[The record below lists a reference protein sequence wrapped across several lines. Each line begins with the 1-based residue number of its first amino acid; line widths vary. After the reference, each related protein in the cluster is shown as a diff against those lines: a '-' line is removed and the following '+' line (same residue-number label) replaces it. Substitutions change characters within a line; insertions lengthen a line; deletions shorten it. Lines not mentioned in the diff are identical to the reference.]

1 MLVLGR
7 QPEKTMLEKDEFN
20 IDWMLQGAEMTP
32 ELKKDIIE
40 SLADYEFKIPKE
52 IVSYIISHYNYT
64 PYSKNKFDANE
75 EHKGIQFKY
84 FLDFGNPM
92 NLSGKENAYTLFK
105 YFRNNED
112 NIEGNSPFEE
122 YDLYPIA
129 TTINDGLLCTDS
141 KGVIHLYYLDSDEV
155 VKVANTFD
163 EFLASLYI
171 SNEC

>member
-7 QPEKTMLEKDEFN
+7 KPEKTALEKDEFN
-20 IDWMLQGAEMTP
+20 IDWMLQGPEVTP
-32 ELKKDIIE
+32 EMKKDIMD
-40 SLADYEFKIPKE
+40 SLADYQFKIPKN
-52 IVSYIISHYNYT
+52 IVSYIISHYNYS

-75 EHKGIQFKY
+75 HKGVQFKY

-92 NLSGKENAYTLFK
+92 SLTSKENAYSLFK

-112 NIEGNSPFEE
+112 NIEGISPFEE

-155 VKVANTFD
+155 VNVANTFD

>member
-32 ELKKDIIE
+32 ELKKDIME

-52 IVSYIISHYNYT
+52 IVSYIIAHYNYT

-92 NLSGKENAYTLFK
+92 NLNGKENAYTLFK

-112 NIEGNSPFEE
+112 NIEGISPFEE

-129 TTINDGLLCTDS
+129 TTLNDGLLCTDS

-171 SNEC
+171 NDEC

>member
-7 QPEKTMLEKDEFN
+7 KPEKTALEKDEFN
-20 IDWMLQGAEMTP
+20 IDWMLQGPEVTLEM
-32 ELKKDIIE
+32 KKDIMD
-40 SLADYEFKIPKE
+40 SLADYQFKIPKN
-52 IVSYIISHYNYT
+52 IVSYIIAHYNYS
-64 PYSKNKFDANE
+64 PYSKNKFDSK

-92 NLSGKENAYTLFK
+92 NLTSKENAYNLYK
-105 YFRNNED
+105 YFCNGENNV
-112 NIEGNSPFEE
+112 EGTSPFEE

-129 TTINDGLLCTDS
+129 STINDALLCADS
-141 KGVIHLYYLDSDEV
+141 KGAVHLYYLDSDEV

>member
-7 QPEKTMLEKDEFN
+7 KPEKTALEKDEFN
-20 IDWMLQGAEMTP
+20 IDWMLQGSEVTP
-32 ELKKDIIE
+32 EMKKDIMD
-40 SLADYEFKIPKE
+40 SLADYQFKIPKN
-52 IVSYIISHYNYT
+52 IVSYIIAHYNYS

-75 EHKGIQFKY
+75 HKGVQFKY

-92 NLSGKENAYTLFK
+92 SLTSKENAYSLFK

-112 NIEGNSPFEE
+112 NIEGISPFEE

>member
-20 IDWMLQGAEMTP
+20 IDWMLQGVEMTP
-32 ELKKDIIE
+32 ELKKDIME

-92 NLSGKENAYTLFK
+92 NLNGKENAYTLFK

-112 NIEGNSPFEE
+112 NIEGISPFEE

-129 TTINDGLLCTDS
+129 TTVNDGLLCTDS

-171 SNEC
+171 NDEC

>member
-32 ELKKDIIE
+32 ELKKDIMD

-112 NIEGNSPFEE
+112 NIEGISPFEE

-129 TTINDGLLCTDS
+129 TTLNDGLLCTDS

>member
-32 ELKKDIIE
+32 ELKKDIME

-52 IVSYIISHYNYT
+52 IVSYIIAHYNYT

-92 NLSGKENAYTLFK
+92 NLSSKENAYSLFK
-105 YFRNNED
+105 YFHNNED
-112 NIEGNSPFEE
+112 NIEGISPFEE

-129 TTINDGLLCTDS
+129 TTLNDGLLCTDS

>member
-32 ELKKDIIE
+32 ELKKDIME

-52 IVSYIISHYNYT
+52 IVSYIIAHYNYT
-64 PYSKNKFDANE
+64 PYSKNKFDANDQ
-75 EHKGIQFKY
+75 HKGIQFKY

-92 NLSGKENAYTLFK
+92 NLSGKENAYSLFK
-105 YFRNNED
+105 YFHNNED
-112 NIEGNSPFEE
+112 NIEGISLFEE

-129 TTINDGLLCTDS
+129 TTLNDGLLCTDS

>member
-7 QPEKTMLEKDEFN
+7 KPEKTALEKDEFN
-20 IDWMLQGAEMTP
+20 IDWMLQGPEVTP
-32 ELKKDIIE
+32 EMKKDIME
-40 SLADYEFKIPKE
+40 SLADYQFKIPKN
-52 IVSYIISHYNYT
+52 IVSYIIAHYNYS
-64 PYSKNKFDANE
+64 PYSKNKFDAK

-92 NLSGKENAYTLFK
+92 SLTSKENAYNLYK
-105 YFRNNED
+105 YFANGENSV
-112 NIEGNSPFEE
+112 EGTSPFEE

-129 TTINDGLLCTDS
+129 STTNDALLCADS
-141 KGVIHLYYLDSDEV
+141 KGAVHLYYLDSDEV
-155 VKVANTFD
+155 IKVANTFD

>member
-112 NIEGNSPFEE
+112 NIEGISPFEE

-129 TTINDGLLCTDS
+129 TTLNDGLLCTDS

>member
-32 ELKKDIIE
+32 ELKKDIME

-52 IVSYIISHYNYT
+52 IVSYIIAHYNYT

-92 NLSGKENAYTLFK
+92 NLNGKENAYTLFK

-112 NIEGNSPFEE
+112 NIEGISPFEE

-129 TTINDGLLCTDS
+129 TTLNDGLLCTDS

>member
-32 ELKKDIIE
+32 ELKKDIME

-112 NIEGNSPFEE
+112 NIEGISPFEE

-129 TTINDGLLCTDS
+129 TTLNDGLLCTDS

>member
-32 ELKKDIIE
+32 ELKKDIME

-52 IVSYIISHYNYT
+52 IVSYIIAHYNYT

-112 NIEGNSPFEE
+112 NIEGISPFEE

-129 TTINDGLLCTDS
+129 TTLNDGLLCTDS

>member
-20 IDWMLQGAEMTP
+20 IDWMLQGTEMTP
-32 ELKKDIIE
+32 ELKKDIME

-52 IVSYIISHYNYT
+52 IVSYIIAHYNYT
-64 PYSKNKFDANE
+64 PYSKNKFDANDQ
-75 EHKGIQFKY
+75 HKGIQFKY

-112 NIEGNSPFEE
+112 NIEGISPFEE

-129 TTINDGLLCTDS
+129 ATINDGLLCTDS

>member
-7 QPEKTMLEKDEFN
+7 KPEKTALEKDEFN
-20 IDWMLQGAEMTP
+20 IDWMLQGPEVAPEM
-32 ELKKDIIE
+32 KKDIMD
-40 SLADYEFKIPKE
+40 SLADYQFKIPKN
-52 IVSYIISHYNYT
+52 IVSYIIAHYNYS

-75 EHKGIQFKY
+75 HKGVQFKY

-92 NLSGKENAYTLFK
+92 NLTSKENAYSLFK

-112 NIEGNSPFEE
+112 NIEGISPFEE

>member
-32 ELKKDIIE
+32 ELKKDIME

-92 NLSGKENAYTLFK
+92 NLNGKENAYTLFK

-112 NIEGNSPFEE
+112 NIEGISPFEE

-171 SNEC
+171 NDEC

>member
-7 QPEKTMLEKDEFN
+7 KPEKTALEKDEFN
-20 IDWMLQGAEMTP
+20 IDWMLQGPEVTAEM
-32 ELKKDIIE
+32 KKDIMD
-40 SLADYEFKIPKE
+40 SLADYQCKIPKN
-52 IVSYIISHYNYT
+52 IVSYIISHYNYS

-75 EHKGIQFKY
+75 HKGVQFKY

-92 NLSGKENAYTLFK
+92 SLTSKENAYSLFK

-112 NIEGNSPFEE
+112 NIEGISPFEE

>member
-7 QPEKTMLEKDEFN
+7 KPEKTALEKDEFN
-20 IDWMLQGAEMTP
+20 IDWMLQGPEMTAEM
-32 ELKKDIIE
+32 KKDIMD
-40 SLADYEFKIPKE
+40 SLADYQFKIPKN
-52 IVSYIISHYNYT
+52 IVSYIIAHYNYS
-64 PYSKNKFDANE
+64 PYSKNKFDAK

-92 NLSGKENAYTLFK
+92 NLTSKENAYNLYK
-105 YFRNNED
+105 YFANGENSV
-112 NIEGNSPFEE
+112 EGTSPFEE

-129 TTINDGLLCTDS
+129 STINDALLCADS
-141 KGVIHLYYLDSDEV
+141 KGAVHLYYLDSDEV
-155 VKVANTFD
+155 IKVANTFD

>member
-32 ELKKDIIE
+32 ELKKDIME

-92 NLSGKENAYTLFK
+92 NLNGKENAYTLFK

-112 NIEGNSPFEE
+112 NIEGISPFEE

-129 TTINDGLLCTDS
+129 TTLNDGLLCTDS

-163 EFLASLYI
+163 ELLASLYI
-171 SNEC
+171 NDEC

>member
-1 MLVLGR
+1 MLVLGK
-7 QPEKTMLEKDEFN
+7 QPDKSLLEKDEFN

-32 ELKKDIIE
+32 ELKKDIME

-92 NLSGKENAYTLFK
+92 NLNGKENAYTLFK

-112 NIEGNSPFEE
+112 NIEGISPFEE

-171 SNEC
+171 NDEC

>member
-7 QPEKTMLEKDEFN
+7 KPEKTALEKDEFN
-20 IDWMLQGAEMTP
+20 IDWMLQGPEVTLEM
-32 ELKKDIIE
+32 KKDIMD
-40 SLADYEFKIPKE
+40 SLADYQFKIPKN
-52 IVSYIISHYNYT
+52 IVSYIIAHYNYS

-75 EHKGIQFKY
+75 HKGVQFKY

-92 NLSGKENAYTLFK
+92 SLTSKENAYSLFK

-112 NIEGNSPFEE
+112 NIEGISPFEE

>member
-7 QPEKTMLEKDEFN
+7 KPEKTALEKDEFN
-20 IDWMLQGAEMTP
+20 IDWMLQGPEVTP
-32 ELKKDIIE
+32 EMKKDIME
-40 SLADYEFKIPKE
+40 SLADYQFKIPKN
-52 IVSYIISHYNYT
+52 IISYIIAHYNYS

-75 EHKGIQFKY
+75 HKGVQFKY

-92 NLSGKENAYTLFK
+92 SLTSKENAYSLFK

-112 NIEGNSPFEE
+112 NIEGISPFEE

-141 KGVIHLYYLDSDEV
+141 KGVIHLYYLYSDEV

>member
-7 QPEKTMLEKDEFN
+7 KPEKTALEKDEFN
-20 IDWMLQGAEMTP
+20 IDWMLQGPEVSPEM
-32 ELKKDIIE
+32 KKDIMD
-40 SLADYEFKIPKE
+40 SLADYQFKIPKN
-52 IVSYIISHYNYT
+52 IVSYIIAHYNYS

-75 EHKGIQFKY
+75 HKGVQFKY

-92 NLSGKENAYTLFK
+92 NLTSKENAYNLYK
-105 YFRNNED
+105 YFCNGENSV
-112 NIEGNSPFEE
+112 EGTSPFEE

-129 TTINDGLLCTDS
+129 STINDALLCADS
-141 KGVIHLYYLDSDEV
+141 KGAVHLYYLDSDEV
-155 VKVANTFD
+155 IKVANTFD

>member
-32 ELKKDIIE
+32 ELKKDIME

-52 IVSYIISHYNYT
+52 IVSYIIAHYNYT

-92 NLSGKENAYTLFK
+92 NLGGKENAYSLFK
-105 YFRNNED
+105 YFHNNED
-112 NIEGNSPFEE
+112 NIEGISPFEE

-129 TTINDGLLCTDS
+129 TTLNDGLLCTDS

>member
-1 MLVLGR
+1 MLVLGK

-20 IDWMLQGAEMTP
+20 IDWMLQGTEMTP
-32 ELKKDIIE
+32 ELKKDIME

-52 IVSYIISHYNYT
+52 IVSYIIAHYNYT
-64 PYSKNKFDANE
+64 PYSKNKFDANDQ
-75 EHKGIQFKY
+75 HKGIQFKY

-92 NLSGKENAYTLFK
+92 NLSGKENAYSLFK
-105 YFRNNED
+105 YFHNNED
-112 NIEGNSPFEE
+112 NIEGISPFEE

-129 TTINDGLLCTDS
+129 TTLNDGLLCTDS

>member
-20 IDWMLQGAEMTP
+20 IDWMLQGVEMTP
-32 ELKKDIIE
+32 ELKKDIME

-52 IVSYIISHYNYT
+52 IASYIIAHYNYT

-92 NLSGKENAYTLFK
+92 DLSGKENAYTLFK

-112 NIEGNSPFEE
+112 NIEGISPFEE

-171 SNEC
+171 NDEC

>member
-32 ELKKDIIE
+32 ELKKDIME

-75 EHKGIQFKY
+75 EHKGVQFKY

-92 NLSGKENAYTLFK
+92 NLNGKENAYTLFK

-112 NIEGNSPFEE
+112 NIEGISPFEE

-129 TTINDGLLCTDS
+129 TTLNDGLLCTDS

-171 SNEC
+171 NDEC

>member
-32 ELKKDIIE
+32 ELKKDIME

-52 IVSYIISHYNYT
+52 IVSYIITHYNYT

-92 NLSGKENAYTLFK
+92 NLNGKENAYTLFK

-112 NIEGNSPFEE
+112 NIEGISPFEE

-171 SNEC
+171 NDEC

>member
-1 MLVLGR
+1 MLVLGK

-32 ELKKDIIE
+32 ELKKDIME

-92 NLSGKENAYTLFK
+92 NLNGKENAYTLFK
-105 YFRNNED
+105 YFHNNED
-112 NIEGNSPFEE
+112 NIEGISPFEE

-129 TTINDGLLCTDS
+129 TTLNDGLLCTDS

-171 SNEC
+171 NDEC

>member
-32 ELKKDIIE
+32 ELKKDIME

-92 NLSGKENAYTLFK
+92 NLNGKENAYTLFK

-112 NIEGNSPFEE
+112 NIEGISPFEE

-129 TTINDGLLCTDS
+129 TTVNDGLLCTDS

-171 SNEC
+171 NDEC

>member
-32 ELKKDIIE
+32 ELKKDIME

-92 NLSGKENAYTLFK
+92 NLNGKENAYTLFK

-112 NIEGNSPFEE
+112 NIEGISPFEE

-129 TTINDGLLCTDS
+129 TTLNDGLLCTDS

-171 SNEC
+171 SNEY

>member
-32 ELKKDIIE
+32 ELKKDIME

-52 IVSYIISHYNYT
+52 IVSYIIAHYNYT

-92 NLSGKENAYTLFK
+92 NLNGKENAYTLFK

-112 NIEGNSPFEE
+112 NIEGISPFEE

>member
-7 QPEKTMLEKDEFN
+7 KPEKTALEKDEFN
-20 IDWMLQGAEMTP
+20 IDWMLQGPEVTDEM
-32 ELKKDIIE
+32 KKDIME
-40 SLADYEFKIPKE
+40 SLADYQFKIPKN
-52 IVSYIISHYNYT
+52 IVSYIIAHYNYS
-64 PYSKNKFDANE
+64 PYSKNKFDAK

-92 NLSGKENAYTLFK
+92 NLTSKENAYNLYK
-105 YFRNNED
+105 YFCNGENNV
-112 NIEGNSPFEE
+112 EGTSPFEE

-129 TTINDGLLCTDS
+129 STTNDALLCADS
-141 KGVIHLYYLDSDEV
+141 KGAVHLYYLDSDEV
-155 VKVANTFD
+155 IKVANTFD